1 MADRFNCWNCGTPAT
16 DEPMPLARESRCRA
30 CGKDLHVCRQCT
42 FYDTSKGKSC
52 AEPVAEELRDKERAN
67 FCGYFTV
74 NPGAHTGSDQAQ
86 AARAQL
92 AAMFDLNDA
101 PPSANAGPDAEAL
114 QRKRDDEID
123 AAKLAL
129 DELFGIDKEK

>member
-1 MADRFNCWNCGTPAT
+1 MVDEFKCWGCGTPAT
-16 DEPMPLARESRCRA
+16 DEPMPLARESRCRT

-52 AEPVAEELRDKERAN
+52 AEPVADEVRDKERAN

-74 NPGAHTGSDQAQ
+74 NPAAYAGNDQAQ
-86 AARAQL
+86 AARAKL
-92 AAMFDLNDA
+92 AAMFDLDDTA
-101 PPSANAGPDAEAL
+101 PSANAALDAEAL
-114 QRKRDDEID
+114 QRKRDDETD

-129 DELFGIDKEK
+129 DELFGIDKEN

>member
-1 MADRFNCWNCGTPAT
+1 MVDLFKCWNCGAPAT

-52 AEPVAEELRDKERAN
+52 AEPIADEVRDKERAN
-67 FCGYFTV
+67 FCGYLTV
-74 NPGAHTGSDQAQ
+74 NPGAYSGNDQAL

-92 AAMFDLNDA
+92 SAMFDLDDA
-101 PPSANAGPDAEAL
+101 SPSVNAGPDAEAL
-114 QRKRDDEID
+114 QRKRDDEAD

-129 DELFGIDKEK
+129 DELFGIDKKK